1 MRCKMAPALYETA
14 FGLAIGYL
22 YLIYLT
28 RN

>member
-1 MRCKMAPALYETA
+1 MRCKMSPALYETA
-14 FGLAIGYL
+14 GSLVVLYI